1 MIKELIQTAILALG
15 SYKLFE
21 ILVKWCE
28 SFEEKYIQR
37 LVYKVNRELIVRKI
51 NKFY

>member
-1 MIKELIQTAILALG
+1 MIRELIQTAILALG

-28 SFEEKYIQR
+28 SLVEKV
-37 LVYKVNRELIVRKI
+37 LKI
-51 NKFY
+51 D